1 MEVRVFV
8 YFVVSRVR
16 DFYKLMSRV
25 WKISIWES
33 GNIGNEHIGNTRA
46 RARLHTIWS
55 NTINILMRA
64 INIAEDEAD
73 INISK
78 TVKAEEEQ
86 RAEGDPCNDSKIQ

>member
-1 MEVRVFV
+1 
-8 YFVVSRVR
+8 
-16 DFYKLMSRV
+16 
-25 WKISIWES
+25 
-33 GNIGNEHIGNTRA
+33 
-46 RARLHTIWS
+46 
-55 NTINILMRA
+55 MRA